1 MEEMADSLLHVGME
15 GSRLQLAT
23 DVCEKY
29 YNLLLGPSKYTGEQS
44 QSERFKPVQ
53 DLHQVDHAQF
63 LVVGV
68 FRPVPNRNLEL
79 LVGDIDVVA
88 SLPDPVLQL
97 RSRVGFAVDAFAR
110 IKEQLRPLASLVL
123 FGVTTVI

>member
-1 MEEMADSLLHVGME
+1 MADSLLHVGME

-23 DVCEKY
+23 DVCEKN

-44 QSERFKPVQ
+44 QSKSFQTVQ

-97 RSRVGFAVDAFAR
+97 RSGVGLAVDAFAR